1 MFVSRKRML
10 EILEQAQEGDR
21 TSRLVDRFLSFLIV
35 TNILAVSLES
45 VESIGNAYRQAF
57 LIFEYISVVIFG
69 FEYLLRIWSSAERTS
84 GAAQTVLGRRLAYI
98 FSFNGL
104 VDLIAILPSLLAL
117 VAGNVDLRW
126 VRVVRLLRILKISN
140 YSSALED
147 LASAIYEERQSF
159 LAALY
164 LFCIALF
171 IASALM
177 YVVERQAQPDRF
189 ASIPEAMWWALI
201 TLTTVGYGDVSPV
214 TPLGKI
220 VGALTAFMGVCTV
233 ALLTGIIANAFAS
246 QVSRK
251 KDILMAEV
259 SQALQD
265 GEISDDEYDKIES
278 LRRELNLPEAQVRA
292 IVEIMYKDR

>member
-1 MFVSRKRML
+1 MVVSRKRIL

-21 TSRLVDRFLSFLIV
+21 TSLFVDRFLSFLIV

-45 VESIGNAYRQAF
+45 VESIGVAYRQAF
-57 LIFEYISVVIFG
+57 LIFEYFSVVIFG
-69 FEYLLRIWSSAERTS
+69 FEYLLRIWSSAERAS
-84 GAAQTVLGRRLAYI
+84 GAAQTVTGRRLAYI

-117 VAGNVDLRW
+117 VAGNADLRW

-177 YVVERQAQPDRF
+177 YVVERHAQPDRF
-189 ASIPEAMWWALI
+189 SSIPEAMWWALI

-259 SQALQD
+259 SHALQD
-265 GEISDDEYDKIES
+265 GEISEDEYEKIEH
-278 LRRELNLPEAQVRA
+278 LRRELNLPETQVRA

>member
-1 MFVSRKRML
+1 MIVSRKRML

-21 TSRLVDRFLSFLIV
+21 TSLFADRFLSFLIV

-45 VESIGNAYRQAF
+45 VESIGIAYRQAF
-57 LIFEYISVVIFG
+57 LIFEYFSVVIFG
-69 FEYLLRIWSSAERTS
+69 FEYLLRIWASAERSS
-84 GAAQTVLGRRLAYI
+84 GAAQTVIGRRLAYI

-177 YVVERQAQPDRF
+177 YVVERTAQPDRF
-189 ASIPEAMWWALI
+189 ASIPESMWWALI
-201 TLTTVGYGDVSPV
+201 TLTTVGYGDVSPM
-214 TPLGKI
+214 TPLGKV
-220 VGALTAFMGVCTV
+220 VGALTALMGVCTV

-259 SQALQD
+259 SHALQD
-265 GEISDDEYDKIES
+265 GVISEDEYEKIEH

>member
-1 MFVSRKRML
+1 MIVSRKRML

-21 TSRLVDRFLSFLIV
+21 TSLFADRFLSFLIV

-45 VESIGNAYRQAF
+45 VESIGIAYRQAF
-57 LIFEYISVVIFG
+57 LIFEYFSVVIFG
-69 FEYLLRIWSSAERTS
+69 FEYLLRIWASAERSS
-84 GAAQTVLGRRLAYI
+84 GAAQTITRRRLAYI

-147 LASAIYEERQSF
+147 LASAIYQERQSF

-177 YVVERQAQPDRF
+177 YVVERHAQPDRF

-214 TPLGKI
+214 TPLGKV

-259 SQALQD
+259 SHALQD
-265 GEISDDEYDKIES
+265 GEISEDEYEKIEH

>member
-21 TSRLVDRFLSFLIV
+21 TSLFVARFLSFLIV

-45 VESIGNAYRQAF
+45 VESIGIAYRQAF
-57 LIFEYISVVIFG
+57 LIFEYFSVVIFG

-84 GAAQTVLGRRLAYI
+84 GAAQTVTGRRLAYI

-147 LASAIYEERQSF
+147 LASAIYEERRSF

-177 YVVERQAQPDRF
+177 YVVERHAQPDQF

-259 SQALQD
+259 SHALQD
-265 GEISDDEYDKIES
+265 GKISDDEYEKIEH
-278 LRRELNLPEAQVRA
+278 LRRELNLPESQVRA

>member
-1 MFVSRKRML
+1 MLVSRKRML
-10 EILEQAQEGDR
+10 EILNQAQDDDR
-21 TSRLVDRFLSFLIV
+21 TSRFVDHFLSFLIV
-35 TNILAVSLES
+35 SNIIAVSLES
-45 VESIGNAYRQAF
+45 VESIGLTYRHAF
-57 LIFEYISVVIFG
+57 LIFEYVSVTIFG
-69 FEYLLRIWSSAERTS
+69 FEYLLRIWASAERTS
-84 GAAQTVLGRRLAYI
+84 GPAATEMGRRLAYI

-147 LASAIYEERQSF
+147 LASAIYEERRSF

-177 YVVERQAQPDRF
+177 YVVERHAQPDQF
-189 ASIPEAMWWALI
+189 ASIPESMWWALI

-214 TPLGKI
+214 TPLGKA
-220 VGALTAFMGVCTV
+220 VGALTALMGVCTV

-259 SQALQD
+259 SHALQD
-265 GEISDDEYDKIES
+265 GEISDDEYEKIEH

>member
-1 MFVSRKRML
+1 ML

-45 VESIGNAYRQAF
+45 VESIGIAYRQAF
-57 LIFEYISVVIFG
+57 LIFEYFSVVIFG
-69 FEYLLRIWSSAERTS
+69 FEYLLRIWSSAERLS
-84 GAAQTVLGRRLAYI
+84 GAGQTVTGRRLAYI

-177 YVVERQAQPDRF
+177 YVVERHAQPDRF

-259 SQALQD
+259 SHALQD
-265 GEISDDEYDKIES
+265 GEISEDEYEKIEH

>member
-10 EILEQAQEGDR
+10 EILEQAQDGDR
-21 TSRLVDRFLSFLIV
+21 TSRFVDRFLSFLII

-45 VESIGNAYRQAF
+45 VESIGIAYRQAF
-57 LIFEYISVVIFG
+57 LIFEYFSVVIFG
-69 FEYLLRIWSSAERTS
+69 VEYLLRIWSSAERIS
-84 GAAQTVLGRRLAYI
+84 GAAQTVTGRRLAYI

-104 VDLIAILPSLLAL
+104 VDLIAILPSLWPGSRQCRPAL
-117 VAGNVDLRW
+117 GARGAAIAYFENLE
-126 VRVVRLLRILKISN
+126 LFF
-140 YSSALED
+140 ALED
-147 LASAIYEERQSF
+147 LHQQFMRNDNLFWRLYIF
-159 LAALY
+159 LHRAFIAALSCMS
-164 LFCIALF
+164 LNAMPNPTTFLNTR
-171 IASALM
+171 SH
-177 YVVERQAQPDRF
+177 VVGADY
-189 ASIPEAMWWALI
+189 A
-201 TLTTVGYGDVSPV
+201 TTVGYGDVSPV

-259 SQALQD
+259 SHALQD
-265 GEISDDEYDKIES
+265 GEISEDEYEKIEH

>member
-1 MFVSRKRML
+1 M
-10 EILEQAQEGDR
+10 
-21 TSRLVDRFLSFLIV
+21 
-35 TNILAVSLES
+35 
-45 VESIGNAYRQAF
+45 
-57 LIFEYISVVIFG
+57 
-69 FEYLLRIWSSAERTS
+69 RIWSSAERTS
-84 GAAQTVLGRRLAYI
+84 GAAQTVTGRRLAYI

-147 LASAIYEERQSF
+147 LASAIYEERRSF

-177 YVVERQAQPDRF
+177 YVVERHAQPDQF

-259 SQALQD
+259 SHALQD
-265 GEISDDEYDKIES
+265 GEISDDEYEKIEH
-278 LRRELNLPEAQVRA
+278 LRRELNLPESQVRA

>member
-21 TSRLVDRFLSFLIV
+21 TSLVVDRFLSFLIV

-45 VESIGNAYRQAF
+45 VESIGIAYRQAF
-57 LIFEYISVVIFG
+57 LIFEYFSVVIFG
-69 FEYLLRIWSSAERTS
+69 FEYLLRIWSCAERTS
-84 GAAQTVLGRRLAYI
+84 GAAQTVTGRRLAYI

-177 YVVERQAQPDRF
+177 YVVERHAQPERF

>member
-1 MFVSRKRML
+1 MVVSRKRIL

-21 TSRLVDRFLSFLIV
+21 TSLFVDRFLSFLII

-45 VESIGNAYRQAF
+45 VESIGIAYRQAF
-57 LIFEYISVVIFG
+57 LIFEYFSVVIFG
-69 FEYLLRIWSSAERTS
+69 FEYLLRIWSSAERAS
-84 GAAQTVLGRRLAYI
+84 GAAQTVTGRRLAYI

-117 VAGNVDLRW
+117 VVGNADLRW

-177 YVVERQAQPDRF
+177 YVVERHAQPDHF
-189 ASIPEAMWWALI
+189 SSIPDAMWWALI

-259 SQALQD
+259 SHALQD
-265 GEISDDEYDKIES
+265 GEISEDEYEKIEH

-292 IVEIMYKDR
+292 IVEIKYKDR